1 MSKRII
7 ESDDEDDCRII
18 SKTSIQE
25 KKQKTIAN
33 NMQSQ
38 PESAIVAE
46 LKAITNDKESW
57 VMRYEEKMEQ
67 LSVLKYRFKLLE
79 EDYDSL
85 NIKYKKLASKN
96 DSLIA
101 ENARQIKDYNIL
113 EGNKTL
119 QEEQSK
125 KEMEIARKDWEKKE
139 NSLKEQI
146 AKLNSNTVQCLTCL
160 STLSELKENGINIV
174 VTKCGHLF
182 CADCIFNWWEVENK
196 RTCPSGCG
204 AKRANPTVMYL

>member
-1 MSKRII
+1 
-7 ESDDEDDCRII
+7 
-18 SKTSIQE
+18 
-25 KKQKTIAN
+25 
-33 NMQSQ
+33 MQSQ
-38 PESAIVAE
+38 QESAIVAE

-101 ENARQIKDYNIL
+101 ENARQLKDYNIL

-119 QEEQSK
+119 QEEQCK
-125 KEMEIARKDWEKKE
+125 KEMETARKDWEKKE

-146 AKLNSNTVQCLTCL
+146 KESILKQVQY
-160 STLSELKENGINIV
+160 I
-174 VTKCGHLF
+174 
-182 CADCIFNWWEVENK
+182 
-196 RTCPSGCG
+196 
-204 AKRANPTVMYL
+204 